1 MPTNDNILPN
11 DNPLFVQ
18 KYSNLLLPLANDGNG
33 IRSNGWDWNG
43 TSGYQ
48 DWYLTFFAELGFFL
62 EIHIDITS
70 ETTKPDPYG
79 LIYLTC
85 DNSTGLLKARSR
97 NSGYTVTISSLKC
110 MATEKRHIEFL
121 MSDHSTGRIFDLKRQ
136 VYYSNWPGVNWFVE
150 DIDHP
155 TSLPIAEVIS
165 ILPAEWHYE
174 QKNDLITTIISDT
187 TKYPVIKYIDA
198 HSKTR
203 YAVSSHTVRWDD
215 YGAKRF
221 GRAILTAVG
230 SLYLVNNKNVLSKR
244 YFSKTPVN
252 KSSSASL
259 ASYQKISDGNNKQS
273 YQVDSVATGL
283 LGNSSLNTLVDKSHM
298 GTYHYYNNKTL
309 GNAGTQYFTDLFDIN
324 NKPYTKDDPYII
336 YNNLTGTDYETD
348 YNDLSQMHNAVIW
361 LDPVTLYC
369 DHKVYHI
376 PRDWVVECYYF
387 ESGLL
392 IDVYNEWSGN
402 ENGLEWYNN
411 WAGGWTSYTYSSAT
425 IESKRA
431 EAKFLVTS
439 NSPTYNCKKLNQ
451 GNAYTDSEGATKQSY
466 TIPWNQYFQIPQQ
479 GDTPSLGHGP
489 TAWIGYGDG
498 YDNDRGTWHFYGN
511 FSCELPVF
519 ITPPSFPS
527 LNPGSY
533 DPSSSTPIAGM
544 DYVTFSPADATQNV
558 IRRYDSDYI
567 SIGTYY
573 EYEFSFVGFMIYFP
587 QNNLFTG
594 HATLRTYEQS
604 SYIHGY
610 YERVRMSSLHPR
622 IGDIPTYYHY
632 CDSLQ
637 DGAHIGLEV
646 SEKKSIPYDVNTT
659 KKSMVIVAYDPNA

>member
-11 DNPLFVQ
+11 DNPLFVRE
-18 KYSNLLLPLANDGNG
+18 YSNLLLLLVNDSNG

-85 DNSTGLLKARSR
+85 DKSTGLWEASSR

-155 TSLPIAEVIS
+155 TFLPIAEVIS

-187 TKYPVIKYIDA
+187 TKYPVIKYVD
-198 HSKTR
+198 SKQRTR
-203 YAVSSHTVRWDD
+203 YAVSSHIVRWDD
-215 YGAKRF
+215 YGARPF

-259 ASYQKISDGNNKQS
+259 ASYQKISDENDKQS
-273 YQVDSVATGL
+273 YQVDSVVTGL

-309 GNAGTQYFTDLFDIN
+309 NNSGTQYFTDLFDIN
-324 NKPYTKDDPYII
+324 NKPYTRDDPFII

-348 YNDLSQMHNAVIW
+348 YNNSSQMYNAAIW

-387 ESGLL
+387 TSGSL
-392 IDVYNEWSGN
+392 IEVDYNANNKLRWDLSWATHTRSIAWAQSN
-402 ENGLEWYNN
+402 ELEVLF
-411 WAGGWTSYTYSSAT
+411 TLS
-425 IESKRA
+425 
-431 EAKFLVTS
+431 S
-439 NSPTYNCKKLNQ
+439 NSPNYTCQELNRLN
-451 GNAYTDSEGATKQSY
+451 GHISTEGATALDL

-479 GDTPSLGHGP
+479 GDYP
-489 TAWIGYGDG
+489 TLDSAGWIGYEFP
-498 YDNDRGTWHFYGN
+498 YATRRGTWHFTGS
-511 FSCELPVF
+511 FACRLPVF
-519 ITPPSFPS
+519 INAPSFPN
-527 LNPGSY
+527 LNPGAFEPNS
-533 DPSSSTPIAGM
+533 DTPISGM
-544 DYVTFSPADATQNV
+544 DYVKFTPTGDHNYGVLYT
-558 IRRYDSDYI
+558 YDSNN
-567 SIGTYY
+567 IGIATYH
-573 EYEFSFVGFMIYFP
+573 
-587 QNNLFTG
+587 QNNFSWVNFQIHLLANRLFTG
-594 HATLRTYEQS
+594 HATLKTYDGYIQAGSVYGRHTISPS
-604 SYIHGY
+604 SSSVVANLKNRPCY
-610 YERVRMSSLHPR
+610 YWF
-622 IGDIPTYYHY
+622 GNDIME
-632 CDSLQ
+632 S
-637 DGAHIGLEV
+637 AHIGLEV
-646 SEKKSIPYDVNTT
+646 CEKKSSFLNVNVPV
-659 KKSMVIVAYDPNA
+659 KSIVIVAYDPNA